1 MAENDKKLNVIKK
14 NTININEI
22 DKNNMHFKERFGI
35 EVKNNNKLPKILID
49 FLSYLETIKGKSYNK
64 IEAYKNR
71 FKFTF

>member
-35 EVKNNNKLPKILID
+35 EV
-49 FLSYLETIKGKSYNK
+49 IK
-64 IEAYKNR
+64 
-71 FKFTF
+71 